1 MSETTKIISDK
12 HTIEFSLRLN
22 NIHELFEAPAFD
34 PFIPQ
39 PRVTSGIDDITDYLN
54 TRRLRALPHIKTTLR
69 LPADQITPDLETA
82 TRAALVRYCEFKLRQ
97 TRQFMAASRFE
108 GFNKLPIGLLV
119 AALTVVI
126 TAVMFLLLPNYLDNA
141 LVILT
146 PIVTVIVWVSIWNP
160 VETLL
165 YEGWDDRRDIQIHTA
180 ILAMELHFQ
189 AE

>member
-1 MSETTKIISDK
+1 MSGAAGAKLVEQNARFGDP
-12 HTIEFSLRLN
+12 EGQVLRMRLK
-22 NIHELFEAPAFD
+22 
-34 PFIPQ
+34 
-39 PRVTSGIDDITDYLN
+39 DDILG
-54 TRRLRALPHIKTTLR
+54 L
-69 LPADQITPDLETA
+69 
-82 TRAALVRYCEFKLRQ
+82 
-97 TRQFMAASRFE
+97 MAAAADGQLGHMSVRWRDD
-108 GFNKLPIGLLV
+108 

-165 YEGWDDRRDIQIHTA
+165 YEGWDDRRDIQIHKA

-189 AE
+189 AD